1 MVLLSSNAQ
10 NIFWVGKY
18 LTRIQYLCSQFPFQ
32 NDQQAIAYSHAFCLP
47 AFDASSLNELVLNQ
61 DQPISFHQQ
70 FQSVKN
76 NIQDL
81 RGVLSLQAYSDIKQ
95 MIDTANKNAGYICTV
110 VDECS
115 EVLEAENEDIFLFY
129 SLGQLLENLDREIR
143 LEQDFSGSIEKLSGL
158 LEILSQYGWDS
169 LNETWGQFKEQPDFN
184 NFYQL
189 NDQIQYLFE
198 VGA

>member
-1 MVLLSSNAQ
+1 MVLLSSNAH

-143 LEQDFSGSIEKLSGL
+143 LEQDFSESIEKLSGL

-169 LNETWGQFKEQPDFN
+169 LNETWEQFKAQPDFN

>member
-1 MVLLSSNAQ
+1 MVLLSSNAH

-18 LTRIQYLCSQFPFQ
+18 LTRVQYLCSQFPFQ

-115 EVLEAENEDIFLFY
+115 ELLEAENEDIFLFY

-143 LEQDFSGSIEKLSGL
+143 LEQDFSGSVEKLNAL

-169 LNETWGQFKEQPDFN
+169 LNETWEQFKAQPDFN